1 MVLDCTLIVEATGV
15 EALARKDGSRERPRC
30 AQSDQT

>member
-15 EALARKDGSRERPRC
+15 EALARNDGGRERPRV
-30 AQSDQT
+30 